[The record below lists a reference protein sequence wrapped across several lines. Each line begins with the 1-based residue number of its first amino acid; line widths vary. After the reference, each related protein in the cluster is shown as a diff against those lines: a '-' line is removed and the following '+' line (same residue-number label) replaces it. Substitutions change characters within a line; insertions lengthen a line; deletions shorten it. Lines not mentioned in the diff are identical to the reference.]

1 MTSIGESAFQE
12 CSNLTE
18 ISLSDKLSTIGTG
31 VFGRCTR
38 LESVTIPKSVTS
50 IGYNA
55 FAGCTNLKSVIISEG
70 LLEIQDMAFYGCT
83 SLKSIILP
91 NSLNKLSSSVFSG
104 CSSLESLNIPP
115 KVRTISSAQSFN
127 NCLNLKTII
136 IEDSPDTLFFEV
148 FSPRS
153 DSKPKWFPDSPLDSL
168 YIGRNIKY
176 EFYASGYRYYSPF
189 REFETL
195 RAVKFGDNVS
205 YLSDNYLKGCK
216 NLKSVYLSKNI
227 SSIGNSAFYGCNNL
241 QSIEFG
247 SKLET
252 IGIDAFCECTSLKK
266 IVIPSNVTS
275 IGACAFRVGNLSE
288 LIIEEGEKD
297 INLIRGGAMGDYMF
311 SGSSI
316 DSVFWGRNG
325 ATIDYN
331 NIKHLV
337 IGNINNFKKVG
348 SPSYETKG
356 CDTIKVLSIKTSSDT
371 LHFVVE
377 QYSWPRKY
385 TLPFNHIHIDS
396 IYCDRII
403 DIYDPYN
410 TGRTFYPFEGV
421 NSSFKLTIGNSI
433 TSISNNMFAGC
444 NIPSVFIPKNIKN
457 IGSTSFNN
465 CSTLESVI
473 FEDSPTELDCDEGN
487 NFYGCQLRD
496 VYIGRNMRFSINSP
510 FNRNKEGIQ
519 KLTFGNNV
527 TEIPDDAFSGL
538 KNVKD
543 LTLPQSLKTIGSM
556 AFYGCEGLTELTI
569 PGSVTEI
576 GQQAFDLCR
585 SIKTLRLDDGKEV
598 LKFTAEPNNLN
609 NAFQNS
615 PLEEVYLGRNFSF
628 TANSP
633 LAIFETLKSM
643 TIGEDVSSLAE
654 RSFIGCPNLKD
665 VTSYSK
671 VVPTTSGNVF
681 TPSYQTNATL
691 HVPYALY
698 DEYKDANVWKDF
710 GKIVNFE
717 GLYNLVYSV
726 DGEEYKKYV
735 VEQGTSITPET
746 EPTKEGYTFNGWSEI
761 PDSMPAHDV
770 TVAGSFSI
778 NSYKL
783 TYMLNNEVYKEMT
796 YEYGA
801 TVTPEPQPEGDY
813 ASFEWIDLPQTMPAH
828 DVVVYAMYTSGITD
842 VLMKTQQNVR
852 IYAPNGKML
861 NKLQKGLNIVVLN
874 DGTVKKVVIK

>member
-1 MTSIGESAFQE
+1 MFA
-12 CSNLTE
+12 
-18 ISLSDKLSTIGTG
+18 
-31 VFGRCTR
+31 RCTR
-38 LESVTIPKSVTS
+38 LESVTIPESVKVLGS
-50 IGYNA
+50 SA
-55 FAGCTNLKSVIISEG
+55 FNGCTNLKSVIISEG
-70 LLEIQDMAFYGCT
+70 LLEIQDMAFYNCT

-115 KVRTISSAQSFN
+115 KVRTISSPQSFN
-127 NCLNLKTII
+127 NCLNLKTIV

-473 FEDSPTELDCDEGN
+473 FEDSPTELDCGEGN

-496 VYIGRNMRFSINSP
+496 VYIGRNMRFSTNSP
-510 FNRNKEGIQ
+510 FNRNKEGIK
-519 KLTFGNNV
+519 KLTFGNSV
-527 TEIPDDAFSGL
+527 TEIHDEAFYGL
-538 KNVKD
+538 KNVKE
-543 LTLPQSLKTIGSM
+543 LILPQNLKKIGSM
-556 AFYGCEGLTELTI
+556 AFYGCDGLTKLII

-576 GQQAFDLCR
+576 GQQAFDMCR
-585 SIKTLRLDDGKEV
+585 NITILRFDDGKDN
-598 LKFTAEPNNLN
+598 LKFTAKPNDWNM
-609 NAFQNS
+609 FFFNS
-615 PLEEVYLGRNFSF
+615 PLEEIYIGRNFSF
-628 TANSP
+628 NESSP
-633 LAIFETLKSM
+633 FATVFDKLKSL
-643 TIGEDVSSLAE
+643 TFGEEVSSVQTN
-654 RSFIGCPNLKD
+654 SFIGCPNLKD

-671 VVPTTSGNVF
+671 VVPTTIGNVF

-698 DEYKDANVWKDF
+698 DEYKVANVWKDF
-710 GKIVNFE
+710 GKIVNFD
-717 GLYNLVYSV
+717 GLYNLIYLVNN
-726 DGEEYKKYV
+726 EEYKKVV
-735 VEQGTSITPET
+735 VEKGTMITAEA
-746 EPTKEGYTFNGWSEI
+746 EPTKEGYTFSGWSVV
-761 PDSMPAHDV
+761 PDTMPEHDV
-770 TVAGSFSI
+770 TVTGSFSI
-778 NSYKL
+778 NAYKL
-783 TYMLNNEVYKEMT
+783 TYMIDDRVYIETM
-796 YEYGA
+796 YDYGA
-801 TVTPEPQPEGDY
+801 TITPEAYPNGDY
-813 ASFEWIDLPQTMPAH
+813 ATFEWKDLPETMPAH
-828 DVVVYAMYTSGITD
+828 DVVVYANYTTGISDMMSPTLRKMR
-842 VLMKTQQNVR
+842 VYS
-852 IYAPNGKML
+852 INGQ
-861 NKLQKGLNIVVLN
+861 KLYRQRKGLNIIIYD
-874 DGTVKKVVIK
+874 DGTTRKVISK